1 MQYEQKEV
9 KDSKKE
15 DWTHGLKISWVEGLA
30 FSPKSR
36 WVMDT
41 LIGGDQRTNLRL
53 GREKASVVTN
63 DPVWGVI

>member
-1 MQYEQKEV
+1 MQSKQKEV
-9 KDSKKE
+9 KDSKKD
-15 DWTHGLKISWVEGLA
+15 DWTCGLKISWVEGLA

-36 WVMDT
+36 WAIDT

-53 GREKASVVTN
+53 GREKASVVTS